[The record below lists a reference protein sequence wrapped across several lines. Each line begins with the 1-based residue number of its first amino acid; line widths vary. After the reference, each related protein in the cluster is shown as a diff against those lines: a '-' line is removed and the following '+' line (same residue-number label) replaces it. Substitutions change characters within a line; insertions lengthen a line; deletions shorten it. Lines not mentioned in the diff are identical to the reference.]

1 MPLFWGGGVF
11 IFVFL
16 FCFFCNAQFCSG
28 CKSVRYDKSWDW
40 EAVGPHVVS
49 IDKAQPHNVIVLLST
64 VMPMYDWVWQLEATG
79 ASCKDAVVLLQRIS
93 VYIHRKLE
101 NVGHGSWLVLAM
113 WLFCYQGAFFT
124 LTKCGH
130 KLKLTMF
137 RFLQDSM
144 PDLHSHFQYN
154 DIQTHMYASQWFL
167 TLFTA
172 KFPLPMV
179 YRIMDLFL
187 CYVSHDSVNSLQ

>member
-1 MPLFWGGGVF
+1 MGLNLSDLMLCRLTRLNHTMLQFFFPLW
-11 IFVFL
+11 
-16 FCFFCNAQFCSG
+16 CRCMTG
-28 CKSVRYDKSWDW
+28 CGNWR
-40 EAVGPHVVS
+40 H
-49 IDKAQPHNVIVLLST
+49 
-64 VMPMYDWVWQLEATG
+64 G

-93 VYIHRKLE
+93 VYIHSKLE

-130 KLKLTMF
+130 KLKLTIF

>member
-1 MPLFWGGGVF
+1 MVWNQAVGGGGGACL
-11 IFVFL
+11 FL
-16 FCFFCNAQFCSG
+16 LCNTQIWNG
-28 CKSVRYDKSWDW
+28 TT
-40 EAVGPHVVS
+40 
-49 IDKAQPHNVIVLLST
+49 HNITVPLST
-64 VMPMYDWVWQLEATG
+64 VMPTG
-79 ASCKDAVVLLQRIS
+79 ASCEDAVVLLQRTS
-93 VYIHRKLE
+93 VNIHSKPE
-101 NVGHGSWLVLAM
+101 NMGHGSWLVLVM
-113 WLFCYQGAFFT
+113 WLFCHQGAFFT

-130 KLKLTMF
+130 KLEVTILF
-137 RFLQDSM
+137 HLLQDSM

-187 CYVSHDSVNSLQ
+187 CYVSHDSVNDLQ

>member
-1 MPLFWGGGVF
+1 MINHG
-11 IFVFL
+11 I
-16 FCFFCNAQFCSG
+16 
-28 CKSVRYDKSWDW
+28 

-49 IDKAQPHNVIVLLST
+49 IDKAQPHNVRVLLST

-93 VYIHRKLE
+93 VYM
-101 NVGHGSWLVLAM
+101 AM

>member
-1 MPLFWGGGVF
+1 MRGGGVV
-11 IFVFL
+11 FVFTL
-16 FCFFCNAQFCSG
+16 QCTDLQWH
-28 CKSVRYDKSWDW
+28 DQSWDW
-40 EAVGPHVVS
+40 TCQTSCCVNWQGTTT
-49 IDKAQPHNVIVLLST
+49 HNITVPLST
-64 VMPMYDWVWQLEATG
+64 VMPLYDWVWQLGSTGATG
-79 ASCKDAVVLLQRIS
+79 ASCEYAVVLLQRTS
-93 VYIHRKLE
+93 VNIRSKPE
-101 NVGHGSWLVLAM
+101 NMGHDSWLMLVM
-113 WLFCYQGAFFT
+113 WLLCHQGAFFT

-130 KLKLTMF
+130 KLEVTIVFHL
-137 RFLQDSM
+137 LQDSM

-187 CYVSHDSVNSLQ
+187 CYVSHDIKEDVRYM